1 MAPAEVADWGLASRV
16 ARVVAGAGPEVSAA
30 ERAKVRGDFRE
41 FVRVADGL
49 VTGFTGLHPGEP
61 AGAPVVVDRAGWI
74 NANVDGFRALLHPLA
89 ERFGGVKAGGRL
101 GRSAI
106 GFQVGLLLGYLSQKV
121 LGQYDLLLATGG
133 AGKVYFVGPNIV
145 AAERRWRFRPE
156 DFRLWIAL
164 HEVTHRTQFV
174 AVPWLRDHVAG
185 LIERYLSTVEIDAKR
200 IREAIDNIRSL
211 IAKGPQAWKRANLLT
226 LFLSPAQREVVATMQ
241 ALMTVVEGHGNFVMD
256 RVGAEHIPTF
266 AEMKDALAAQRNHT
280 SVAERTLQ
288 RAMGLDMKYAQYS
301 QGESFVSAVEASA
314 GMSGVN
320 LVWER
325 AENLPTLEELTD
337 APTWLARVLREQP
350 PPEH

>member
-1 MAPAEVADWGLASRV
+1 MSPADVADWALAERV
-16 ARVVAGAGPEVSAA
+16 AKVVAGSGPAISAP
-30 ERAKVRGDFRE
+30 ERTRVRNDFHE
-41 FVRVADGL
+41 LVPIADQLVVA
-49 VTGFTGLHPGEP
+49 FTGLRPDQP

-74 NANVDGFRALLHPLA
+74 SANVESFRSLLHPLA
-89 ERFGGVKAGGRL
+89 ERFGNARAAGRV

-185 LIERYLSTVEIDAKR
+185 LIERYLSTAEIDAKR
-200 IREAIDNIRSL
+200 VREAIDNIRSL
-211 IAKGPQAWKRANLLT
+211 IAQGPQAWKRANLLT
-226 LFLSPAQREVVATMQ
+226 LFLTPAQREVVTSMQ
-241 ALMTVVEGHGNFVMD
+241 SLMTVVEGHGNFVMD
-256 RVGAEHIPTF
+256 RVGAEHIATF
-266 AEMKDALAAQRNHT
+266 AEMKEALTAQRQRAG
-280 SVAERTLQ
+280 VAERTLQ
-288 RAMGLDMKYAQYS
+288 KAMGLDMKYAQYS
-301 QGESFVSAVEASA
+301 QGETFVAAVEASS

-325 AENLPTLEELTD
+325 AENLPTTDELND
-337 APTWLARVLREQP
+337 PQAWLTRVLREQP
-350 PPEH
+350 AVG

>member
-1 MAPAEVADWGLASRV
+1 MAPADVADWSLASRV
-16 ARVVAGAGPEVSAA
+16 ARVVAGSGPEVSAS
-30 ERAKVRGDFRE
+30 EKSKVRGDFRE

-61 AGAPVVVDRAGWI
+61 AGLPVVVDRAGWI
-74 NANVDGFRALLHPLA
+74 DANVDGFRALLHPLA
-89 ERFGGVKAGGRL
+89 ERFGGMRAGGRL

-145 AAERRWRFRPE
+145 AAERRWKFRPE

-185 LIERYLSTVEIDAKR
+185 LIERYLSTAEIDAKR
-200 IREAIDNIRSL
+200 IREAIDNIKSL
-211 IAKGPQAWKRANLLT
+211 IAQGPQAWKRVNLLT
-226 LFLSPAQREVVATMQ
+226 LFLSPAQREVVASMQ
-241 ALMTVVEGHGNFVMD
+241 SLMTVVEGHGNFVMD

-266 AEMKDALAAQRNHT
+266 AEMKEALTAKRENT
-280 SVAERTLQ
+280 NMAERTLQ
-288 RAMGLDMKYAQYS
+288 RAMGLDMKYAQYT
-301 QGESFVSAVEASA
+301 QGEAFIAKVEGSA

-325 AENLPTLEELTD
+325 AENIPTMAELAD
-337 APTWLARVLREQP
+337 PQEWLGRVLRDQP
-350 PPEH
+350 ASGS